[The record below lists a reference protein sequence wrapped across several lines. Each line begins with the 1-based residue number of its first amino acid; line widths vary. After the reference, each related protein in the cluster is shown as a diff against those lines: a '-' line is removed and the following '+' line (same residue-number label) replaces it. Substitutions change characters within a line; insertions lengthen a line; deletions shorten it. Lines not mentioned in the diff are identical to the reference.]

1 MSKLLPPG
9 QMETKKWPI
18 LHEGDVYKFNE
29 ETWGFKL
36 FGEIDKEVTLSFRN
50 VMNLPKT
57 VTTMDMHCVTTW
69 SMFDTT
75 FEGIALREFL
85 SFVDLTSDIKYVR
98 IYGYLN
104 EDSLGYSA
112 NLPLEALLGDDA
124 LFISRWKNANTDWED
139 ITPKHGYPLRFIPPA
154 SFYLWKGSKWASG
167 MEFMKE
173 DKAGYWEERGYSM
186 TANPLK
192 EERFADRS
200 FKPSGYFG
208 TDEWEN
214 Q

>member
-18 LHEGDVYKFNE
+18 LHEGDVYEFNE

-69 SMFDTT
+69 SKFDTT

-104 EDSLGYSA
+104 GDPLGYSA
-112 NLPLEALLGDDA
+112 NLPLEALLGDNA
-124 LFISRWKNANTDWED
+124 LFISRWKNANSDWED

>member
-18 LHEGDVYKFNE
+18 LHEGDVYEFNE

-69 SMFDTT
+69 SKFDTT

-104 EDSLGYSA
+104 GDPLGYSA
-112 NLPLEALLGDDA
+112 NLPLEALLGDNA
-124 LFISRWKNANTDWED
+124 LFISRWKDTNSDWED

-208 TDEWEN
+208 TDEWKN